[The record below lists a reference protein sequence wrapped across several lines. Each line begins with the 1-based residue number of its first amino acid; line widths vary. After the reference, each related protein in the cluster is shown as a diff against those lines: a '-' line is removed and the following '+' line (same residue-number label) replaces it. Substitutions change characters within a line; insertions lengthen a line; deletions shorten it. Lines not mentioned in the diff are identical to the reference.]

1 MSFGFGG
8 KFVQKIVEPKEGR
21 DFTEKD
27 KDMQINTPVKETS
40 SDALTSTKE
49 IKEESSS
56 KEEEDAKKSMDQS
69 LE

>member
-1 MSFGFGG
+1 
-8 KFVQKIVEPKEGR
+8 
-21 DFTEKD
+21 
-27 KDMQINTPVKETS
+27 MQINTPVKETS

-56 KEEEDAKKSMDQS
+56 KEEEDEKKSMVQS